1 MPQTRMPHGH
11 AKIDVMST
19 SVRLCLCA
27 EFIDRLDAE
36 LIDRIRY
43 ETSTLIRSVE
53 SRVQVHSD
61 YEQA

>member
-1 MPQTRMPHGH
+1 MPHGH
-11 AKIDVMST
+11 AKVDVMTT

-27 EFIDRLDAE
+27 EFIDRDDAE

-53 SRVQVHSD
+53 SHVQVYS
-61 YEQA
+61 EL